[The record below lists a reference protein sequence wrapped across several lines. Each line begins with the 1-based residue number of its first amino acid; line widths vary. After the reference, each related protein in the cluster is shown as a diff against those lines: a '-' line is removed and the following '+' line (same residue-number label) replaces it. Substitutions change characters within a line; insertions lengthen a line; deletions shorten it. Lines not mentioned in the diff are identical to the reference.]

1 MYSFIVQFWEF
12 IEHYAE
18 PVNKTSFSPQ
28 TQEGLLKYDD
38 YSLVISSQLFKKL
51 LFQVYVKIEI

>member
-38 YSLVISSQLFKKL
+38 DSLVISSQLFKKIA
-51 LFQVYVKIEI
+51 VSSIICED

>member
-38 YSLVISSQLFKKL
+38 DSLVISPQLFKKIA
-51 LFQVYVKIEI
+51 V